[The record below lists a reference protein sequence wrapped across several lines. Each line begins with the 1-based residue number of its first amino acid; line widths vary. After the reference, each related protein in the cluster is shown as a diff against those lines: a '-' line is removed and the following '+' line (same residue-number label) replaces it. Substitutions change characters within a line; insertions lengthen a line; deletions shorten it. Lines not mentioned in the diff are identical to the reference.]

1 MEPCDDKTCGSYH
14 PGFPNNCKAGRAE
27 ECGFY
32 KPLKAKTDG
41 GAEVPCSGVLCLL
54 LKEMKEE
61 TNEYLKDFI
70 LEWADDVDG
79 KTSDLLVA
87 RLRDFFDRKIYDIER
102 KA

>member
-1 MEPCDDKTCGSYH
+1 MADVRC
-14 PGFPNNCKAGRAE
+14 N
-27 ECGFY
+27 
-32 KPLKAKTDG
+32 DG
-41 GAEVPCSGVLCLL
+41 LCLRL
-54 LKEMKEE
+54 LKELKAE